1 MKTKILFIVFL
12 ISNFIQS
19 QNTNNNLEKSIFN
32 LQSGVLGIWI
42 NNETKISNNF
52 ALRSEIGLDVGLF
65 TRDFSNS
72 NTTTFLTPVI
82 NLEPRWYYNINKRE
96 NKGKSAKNNGANF
109 LTTSI
114 SYHPDWFVISS
125 KNNINV
131 YNQLSVIPKWGIR
144 RNIANSNFN
153 FEAGIG
159 LGYRFYFL
167 KQYGYSKNDGE
178 TALDLHLRIGYT
190 FNKSKK

>member
-12 ISNFIQS
+12 ISNFTQS

-32 LQSGVLGIWI
+32 LQTGVLGTWL
-42 NNETKISNNF
+42 NNEIKILPNF
-52 ALRSEIGLDVGLF
+52 ALRSEIGLDAGLF

-82 NLEPRWYYNINKRE
+82 NFEPRWYYNINKR
-96 NKGKSAKNNGANF
+96 SKNNKTVKNNSANF
-109 LTTSI
+109 FTTSI

-125 KNNINV
+125 NENLNV
-131 YNQLSVIPKWGIR
+131 YNQLSLIPKWGIR
-144 RNIANSNFN
+144 RSIANSNFN

-159 LGYRFYFL
+159 LGYRYYFL